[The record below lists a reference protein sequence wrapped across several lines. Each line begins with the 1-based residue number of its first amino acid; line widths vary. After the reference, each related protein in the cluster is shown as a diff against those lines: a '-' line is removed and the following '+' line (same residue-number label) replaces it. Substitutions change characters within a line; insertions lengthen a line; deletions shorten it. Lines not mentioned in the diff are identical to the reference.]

1 MKELVDRLAQ
11 LQAEREDIIE
21 QEKDASMDIDMKI
34 DALEGQILVLKDDL
48 AKIQRPYVEAVAS
61 IDKQINDVKA
71 MIIDTWDGEKK
82 TMKFDVGTLKFR
94 TTSKLEIHYP
104 EMLIVD
110 IYTHLH
116 TGSEVM
122 KYISGFNKTAT
133 KKYLTVHP
141 QDPDVVEMV
150 PSTSVK
156 LERGN

>member
-1 MKELVDRLAQ
+1 MEELVNQLAE

-34 DALEGQILVLKDDL
+34 DVLEGQISVLKDDL

-61 IDKQINDVKA
+61 IDEQIDGVKS
-71 MIIDTWDGEKK
+71 MIINAWDGKKK
-82 TMKFDVGTLKFR
+82 TMKFDAGTLKFR
-94 TTSKLEIHYP
+94 TTSKLEIHHP

-110 IYTHLH
+110 MYTHLP